1 MQRILFDQIKFCF
14 NCLFLDFIGGKI
26 CCYTLTRFDDFQLC
40 VFQYLVWFNACLQA
54 VDILFIEYKIELVAD
69 Q

>member
-1 MQRILFDQIKFCF
+1 MIEGISLQIPDMSISE
-14 NCLFLDFIGGKI
+14 LH
-26 CCYTLTRFDDFQLC
+26 CCYTLSCFNDFQLC